1 MGIVRPEIQRGRE
14 RKTPAAP
21 AGAGRRPMPPA
32 GLKALVP
39 GYPQW
44 AWRQGERGLVL
55 FGSFAAAFA
64 VAVFAW
70 GTPTGL
76 VVLAFAFTTHAVSA
90 VDAVRQSA
98 FPSAG
103 RWSTWAGVSGGLAVG
118 VYAPLLTVAT
128 LVAWPGIRGGSST
141 EGYLVNC
148 WAYQRAEPRRNEWVW
163 YRPTPRSEPRVGR
176 VVAGRGQEVEWSRN
190 QLRVDGRP
198 DLAAAPFRSLSPPH
212 EMVYRVPE
220 GHVLVEP
227 DGGLSRRRSTDGLMI
242 VEREQIVGR
251 AWARLYP
258 VGERRLLD

>member
-1 MGIVRPEIQRGRE
+1 MGTVRPEIQRGRE
-14 RKTPAAP
+14 RKTLASP
-21 AGAGRRPMPPA
+21 AGAGRSSMPPA
-32 GLKALVP
+32 GLKSLVP

-55 FGSFAAAFA
+55 FGSFAAAIA

-148 WAYQRAEPRRNEWVW
+148 WAYRAPSPGETSGSGTGRRPGASRGWVASW
-163 YRPTPRSEPRVGR
+163 PVVGR
-176 VVAGRGQEVEWSRN
+176 RSSGRGISSAWTV
-190 QLRVDGRP
+190 VP
-198 DLAAAPFRSLSPPH
+198 TSPRLPSA
-212 EMVYRVPE
+212 
-220 GHVLVEP
+220 
-227 DGGLSRRRSTDGLMI
+227 LSRHPMR
-242 VEREQIVGR
+242 
-251 AWARLYP
+251 
-258 VGERRLLD
+258 